1 MEIKEER
8 VIVRATLT
16 IPYNLTPNESDR
28 IIAALLHFSYPMM
41 DGRYIPFETEHRT
54 IFAIVHKHEKNHIE
68 FSVYPNDKDPFME
81 ALNPKIK
88 KIEKLMADAAYQ
100 KELLGY
106 LDTGSYIRVINQL
119 SKPQQDQLSKS
130 ITNIEDVMVELSKTG
145 KLAEAFSNVI
155 KLLRM
160 ASGDLDNVGPLTMAE
175 VITERSKPD
184 YKKISESVFDALGI
198 RQV

>member
-1 MEIKEER
+1 MEIKEDR

-28 IIAALLHFSYPMM
+28 IIAAILRFNYPMM
-41 DGRYIPFETEHRT
+41 DGRYIPFDTEHRT
-54 IFAIVHKHEKNHIE
+54 IFAILHKHEKNHIE
-68 FSVYPNDKDPFME
+68 FSVHPNDKDLFIE
-81 ALNPKIK
+81 TLTPKIK

-100 KELLGY
+100 KELLSY
-106 LDTGSYIRVINQL
+106 LDTGSYIRVINRL
-119 SKPQQDQLSKS
+119 SKLQQDQLSKS

-160 ASGDLDNVGPLTMAE
+160 TSGDLDTVRVVSAGSQTMDE
-175 VITERSKPD
+175 VIARR
-184 YKKISESVFDALGI
+184 KKIPESVFDGLGI

>member
-1 MEIKEER
+1 MEIREDR

-28 IIAALLHFSYPMM
+28 IIAAILHFNYPMM
-41 DGRYIPFETEHRT
+41 DGRNIPFITEHRT
-54 IFAIVHKHEKNHIE
+54 IFAIVHKKEKNHIE
-68 FSVYPNDKDPFME
+68 FSIYPNDKDQFIE
-81 ALNPKIK
+81 TLTPKIK

-106 LDTGSYIRVINQL
+106 LDTGSYIRVINRL
-119 SKPQQDQLSKS
+119 PKPQQDQSAQS
-130 ITNIEDVMVELSKTG
+130 ITGIEDVMVELSKTG
-145 KLAEAFSNVI
+145 KLCEALSNVI

-184 YKKISESVFDALGI
+184 YKKISESILDALGI

>member
-1 MEIKEER
+1 MEIKEDR
-8 VIVRATLT
+8 VILRATLK
-16 IPYNLTPNESDR
+16 IPNTLTLEERDR
-28 IIAALLHFSYPMM
+28 IIKSFFM
-41 DGRYIPFETEHRT
+41 DKN
-54 IFAIVHKHEKNHIE
+54 IVEKHHIE
-68 FSVYPNDKDPFME
+68 FSTNPADKDEYVKYLTPLIE
-81 ALNPKIK
+81 

-160 ASGDLDNVGPLTMAE
+160 TSGDLDTVRVVSVGSQTMDE
-175 VITERSKPD
+175 VIARR
-184 YKKISESVFDALGI
+184 KKIPESVFDGLGI